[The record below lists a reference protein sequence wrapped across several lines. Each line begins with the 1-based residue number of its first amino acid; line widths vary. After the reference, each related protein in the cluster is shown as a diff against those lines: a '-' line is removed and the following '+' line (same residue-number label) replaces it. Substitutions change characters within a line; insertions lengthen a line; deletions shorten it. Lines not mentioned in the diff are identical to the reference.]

1 MSRRMHGIKKTEMF
15 NMIRVITV
23 WCRVM
28 IVVTLTFWP
37 PGNILGQTDDY
48 RDVMSITQREAENS
62 DEALE
67 HEKKVDLR
75 VFTSEDSGKEYNLS
89 VGEEFQVRL
98 WDNPTTG
105 YVWTILKSSS
115 PNIELERKEF
125 LPPKEPN
132 VVGASGVRVL
142 VLKATKPGEAILHL
156 GLKRPWET
164 EDKCDRTYS
173 LKLVVE

>member
-1 MSRRMHGIKKTEMF
+1 
-15 NMIRVITV
+15 MIRVITV
-23 WCRVM
+23 WCSVM
-28 IVVTLTFWP
+28 IVVTLTFWT
-37 PGNILGQTDDY
+37 PGNIFSQSDDY
-48 RDVMSITQREAENS
+48 KDVMSITQRKAEDS

-98 WDNPTTG
+98 WDNPATG

-125 LPPKEPN
+125 LPSKEPN

-142 VLKATKPGEAILHL
+142 GLKATKPGEAILHL
-156 GLKRPWET
+156 GLKRPWEK
-164 EDKCDRTYS
+164 EDKCAGTYS